1 MVEFRGEKLKYL
13 ITLVVFF
20 PVHVQETQII
30 FTVFSWHLCAGLG
43 SPSEYVQSSAIAG
56 NCNVYSQPLI
66 SQDTYDKV
74 KFRPFF
80 WGDSKRWDCTFGALL
95 GLALVLI
102 AAFSQL
108 IILFYWCE
116 FYCRSFHQHEVFSSG
131 FPLHLKTEK
140 RMWHLSVP
148 PLLSI
153 PAVICLFRL
162 LWDWAGR
169 VVLEASQVRFGY
181 SCWSSSFFAL

>member
-43 SPSEYVQSSAIAG
+43 NPSEYVQSSAIAG

-116 FYCRSFHQHEVFSSG
+116 FSLQVFPSAWGFFIWLSTSSQDWEENVAFISSSTPFH
-131 FPLHLKTEK
+131 TCCY
-140 RMWHLSVP
+140 LSLQVT
-148 PLLSI
+148 LGLSRESC
-153 PAVICLFRL
+153 AR
-162 LWDWAGR
+162 AKS
-169 VVLEASQVRFGY
+169 SQV
-181 SCWSSSFFAL
+181 WLQLLE